1 MRVLAFEDSYDIEAL
16 LSAGNVD
23 TSQITIEQKWT
34 SEDAVKVI
42 KEFVPDILLLDQ
54 FMPPFK
60 GLEVLR
66 MLNDAIS
73 AEEVKRPNQI
83 IGISSAGFA
92 NRAMLNAGAD
102 QAILKF
108 NIANLNVW
116 TKNSDK

>member
-1 MRVLAFEDSYDIEAL
+1 MRVLAFEDSYDIDAL

-23 TSQITIEQKWT
+23 TSQITLEQKWN
-34 SEDAVKVI
+34 SEDAVTVI
-42 KEFVPDILLLDQ
+42 KKFAPDILLLDQ

-66 MLNDAIS
+66 MLNDAVG
-73 AEEVKRPNQI
+73 ADEVNRPNQI

-92 NRAMLNAGAD
+92 NQAMLSAGAD

-108 NIANLNVW
+108 NLANLNIWV
-116 TKNSDK
+116 KNAEE

>member
-16 LSAGNVD
+16 LSSGNVD
-23 TSQITIEQKWT
+23 TSQITLEQKWN
-34 SEDAVKVI
+34 SEDAIAVI
-42 KEFVPDILLLDQ
+42 KEFAPDILLLDQ

-66 MLNDAIS
+66 MLNDAVN
-73 AEEVKRPNQI
+73 AEDVKRPDQI

-92 NRAMLNAGAD
+92 NQAMLDAGAD

-108 NIANLNVW
+108 NLVNLNIW
-116 TKNSDK
+116 ARNNEE